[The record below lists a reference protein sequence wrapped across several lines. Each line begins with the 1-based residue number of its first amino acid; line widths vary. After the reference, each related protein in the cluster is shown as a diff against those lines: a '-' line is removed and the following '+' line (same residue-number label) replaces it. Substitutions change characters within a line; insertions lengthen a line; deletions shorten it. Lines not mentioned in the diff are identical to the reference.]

1 MNMRKLMIAIVICG
15 IAVAAAGKTP
25 ETIDQLKA
33 QAQSAE
39 KGKKAELYAKLAEM
53 QAEAANNAYNTSAEQ
68 ARQLIQDCGDSAEK
82 ASQASLDSGKRQ
94 KKTEIDLR
102 QLYKRLDDIAK
113 TWNFD
118 DRAPVKDA
126 MQRVEA
132 ARSKLLDRM
141 FEK

>member
-1 MNMRKLMIAIVICG
+1 MTMRKLMIVIMLCG
-15 IAVAAAGKTP
+15 MAVAAAAKKP
-25 ETIDQLKA
+25 ETIDELKA
-33 QAQSAE
+33 RAEAAE
-39 KGKKAELYAKLAEM
+39 KGKKAELYAKLAAM
-53 QAEAANNAYNTSAEQ
+53 QAEAANTAYNSNADQARKMIQDCAASAEQ
-68 ARQLIQDCGDSAEK
+68 ASE
-82 ASQASLDSGKRQ
+82 ASLDSGKRQ

>member
-1 MNMRKLMIAIVICG
+1 MKMRNLMIVIMICG
-15 IAVAAAGKTP
+15 VALATAAKER
-25 ETIDQLKA
+25 ETIEQLKA
-33 QAQSAE
+33 HAE
-39 KGKKAELYAKLAEM
+39 AAENGKRAELYAKLAAL
-53 QAEAANNAYNTSAEQ
+53 QAQTADTAYNTNADQ
-68 ARQLIQDCGDSAEK
+68 ARQLIRDSADSAEK